1 MSNYISPF
9 LLPNYEDN
17 DHYGFI
23 SCKLKHWPAMWPEE
37 IAAEGALYRE
47 RMRQKQHTFFMA
59 RDDVHRNI
67 QYFKA
72 KGIPRYTMDDVARQ
86 ALLSLAEWN
95 GWQVKNGDCVRAF
108 GVTPIVVTRKID
120 DDEELED
127 IENFMKH
134 EQKLKRKLQALKAR
148 KAKPNHKRAFEL
160 ALLSLIDEQGWQRV
174 ESHPRRN
181 VTIYHYKV

>member
-1 MSNYISPF
+1 MSNYISPV

-23 SCKLKHWPAMWPEE
+23 SCTLKHWPAMWPEE

-47 RMRQKQHTFFMA
+47 RMRQKQQTFFMA

-127 IENFMKH
+127 IEDFMSAR
-134 EQKLKRKLQALKAR
+134 QKLKRLKRTDKLTR
-148 KAKPNHKRAFEL
+148 KQLVNI
-160 ALLSLIDEQGWQRV
+160 ALLSLVEEKGWERV
-174 ESHPRRN
+174 PHRN
-181 VTIYHYKV
+181 PLTGFECFHYKT